1 MTTAAAKAPPA
12 LLPGEQ
18 RHVLAAAVAGGFAVV
33 FCWAGLTPLY
43 PDIAAALGVR
53 ADLLGAMVG
62 LGAAISIAC
71 QLPVGVLIDRLGSRP
86 FLTAG
91 LGLMAAATVIR
102 GVSPTSAS
110 FALAQALMGLAIP
123 FYAGGSITAVAAA
136 YSAARRGGPLGYI
149 QSGTSLGQVVAFLVV
164 GALAPLATWRQV
176 SVGMALLP
184 LAVVWLALT
193 VPDPI
198 PRRRRSLIAG
208 TVESLRFLR
217 RPGPAAIALVA
228 AGALTA
234 GSAALYVL
242 PFALRGES
250 LDARAASL
258 LLLPYLLGAVVGA
271 PLAGRAADRFGY
283 RLTLAVLLP
292 LGAAAAWTVA
302 LSGPRPELVVPT
314 YLALG
319 VAAMS
324 IPALAAGLAARWAE
338 VGGVATGA
346 ALGGVRLAQSTGPAL
361 GPTVGGLVYVHAGM
375 SATLAVTGLAFAAAT
390 LIGLG
395 IRSATS

>member
-1 MTTAAAKAPPA
+1 MTTAAAEAPPR

-18 RHVLAAAVAGGFAVV
+18 RHVLAAGVAGGFAVV

-43 PDIAAALGVR
+43 PDIAAALAVR
-53 ADLLGAMVG
+53 ADVLGALVG

-71 QLPVGVLIDRLGSRP
+71 QLPVGVLIDRLGSRL
-86 FLTAG
+86 FLVAG
-91 LGLMAAATVIR
+91 LTLMAAATLVR
-102 GVSPTSAS
+102 GASPNPGS

-136 YSAARRGGPLGYI
+136 YSAARRAAPLGYI
-149 QSGTSLGQVVAFLVV
+149 QSGTSLGQVVAFLAA
-164 GALAPLATWRQV
+164 GALAPLTTGREI
-176 SVGMALLP
+176 SFGMALLP
-184 LAVVWLALT
+184 LVVLPLAVT

-198 PRRRRSLIAG
+198 PRARRSLIAG
-208 TVESLRFLR
+208 SAESLRFLG
-217 RPGPAAIALVA
+217 RPGPAAAALVA
-228 AGALTA
+228 ASALTA

-242 PFALRGES
+242 PFALRGEA

-271 PLAGRAADRFGY
+271 PLAGRAAGRFGY
-283 RLTLAVLLP
+283 GATLVVLLP
-292 LGAAAAWTVA
+292 LGAAAAWIVA
-302 LSGPRPELVVPT
+302 LSGPRPALVVPT

-319 VAAMS
+319 AAAMS
-324 IPALAAGLAARWAE
+324 IPALTAGLAAHWAE

-361 GPTVGGLVYVHAGM
+361 GPTLGGLVYVHAGT
-375 SATLAVTGLAFAAAT
+375 SATLAVTGFAFAAAA
-390 LIGLG
+390 LVALG
-395 IRSATS
+395 IGRTPP